1 MVSLPLYTLLVV
13 SAALQHRERLLLR
26 PTYIVAMLPTL
37 SRVRQ
42 EMKLEGYAEVKGDKL
57 NITLPL
63 WQIITLLLAGVV
75 VITSVVYT
83 TRDLTAAVN
92 RLDGSVNLLSRKLD
106 DIDDRV
112 DKLEAHR
119 EVEQL
124 WRKGQ

>member
-1 MVSLPLYTLLVV
+1 
-13 SAALQHRERLLLR
+13 
-26 PTYIVAMLPTL
+26 
-37 SRVRQ
+37 
-42 EMKLEGYAEVKGDKL
+42 MKLEGYAEVKGDKL

-92 RLDGSVNLLSRKLD
+92 RLDGSVNLLSKKLD